1 MQFAFTEEQDELRHM
16 VREMLTDLSPETEV
30 RRLMETDE
38 GWDRQVWSQFA
49 ATGLLG
55 LAVPEEFGG
64 AGCGLAELG
73 VVLEEAGRSL
83 LCAPY
88 LSSVVLA
95 TSTLLLA
102 LKGDGAGGVDPAA
115 AALLPALVAGER
127 TAALAY
133 LEGAGDPDGRQLET
147 TASCVD
153 GAWRLSGEKTFV
165 LDGHTA
171 DDIVVLAQSVQGPTF
186 FTVTADAAGLT
197 RTALQ
202 TLDQTRRYADLG
214 FDAVAAAMVG
224 PAGGAAGILAKVQD
238 IAATAIATE
247 QVGGAARVLEM
258 AVEYAKV
265 REQFGRPIGS
275 FQAIKHQCADMLLE
289 VEAGRS
295 AAYYALWAGDAASP
309 DFPVVASVAKAYCS
323 DAFFHC
329 AAKNIQI
336 HGGIGFTWEH
346 PAHLYLKRAKNAQL
360 LFGDP
365 SHHRELVAQRLGL

>member
-1 MQFAFTEEQDELRHM
+1 VQFAFTDEQNELRDM
-16 VREMLTDLSPETEV
+16 VREMLADLSPETEV

-38 GWDRQVWSQFA
+38 GWDRKLWSQFA
-49 ATGLLG
+49 ASGLLG

-102 LKGDGAGGVDPAA
+102 RQADTECGVDSVAPE
-115 AALLPALVAGER
+115 LLPALVAGER
-127 TAALAY
+127 TATLAY
-133 LEGAGDPDGRQLET
+133 LEGAGDPDTRRLET
-147 TASCVD
+147 TASLI
-153 GAWRLSGEKTFV
+153 GGTWRLSGEKSFV

-171 DDIVVLAQSVQGPTF
+171 DDIVVLAQSVEGPTF
-186 FTVTADAAGLT
+186 FVVTAGSPGLT
-197 RTALQ
+197 RTALR
-202 TLDQTRRYADLG
+202 TLDQTRRYAELG
-214 FDAVAAAMVG
+214 FDGVAAVMVG
-224 PAGGAAGILAKVQD
+224 PVGGGEEILSRVQD
-238 IAATAIATE
+238 IAATAIAAE
-247 QVGGAARVLEM
+247 QVGGAARALEM

-289 VEAGRS
+289 VESGRS
-295 AAYYALWAGDAASP
+295 AAYYALWAGDAASA

-346 PAHLYLKRAKNAQL
+346 SAHLYLKRAKNSQL
-360 LFGDP
+360 LFGAP
-365 SHHRELVAQRLGL
+365 AHHRELVAQRLGL